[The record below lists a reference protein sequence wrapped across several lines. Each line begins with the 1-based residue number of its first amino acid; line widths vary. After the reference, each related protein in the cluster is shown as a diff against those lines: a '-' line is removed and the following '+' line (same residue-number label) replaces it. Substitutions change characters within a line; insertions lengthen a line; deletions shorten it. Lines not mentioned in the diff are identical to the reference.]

1 MGRFI
6 GRTAGGLM
14 DCNQQ
19 ADVKKT
25 QRNFVVFSTL
35 ICVLTLTSALLLAL
49 APAPL
54 APDATSLF
62 AITAPD
68 SMDAIFQTRK
78 QCASGRWKYIFI
90 HHSMTRSG
98 NALSID
104 QSGGTSA
111 DHFVLGNG

>member
-6 GRTAGGLM
+6 GRTASGLM
-14 DCNQQ
+14 DRNQQ

-25 QRNFVVFSTL
+25 QRNFIVFSTL

-62 AITAPD
+62 AITQPD
-68 SMDAIFQTRK
+68 SMDAVFQTHK
-78 QCASGRWKYIFI
+78 GCDSGRWKFDKFCIQA
-90 HHSMTRSG
+90 SKVGGSR
-98 NALSID
+98 LSLI
-104 QSGGTSA
+104 GA
-111 DHFVLGNG
+111 